1 MSPHF
6 KKEMYLYALLPW
18 IKSKFPISKRLFD
31 FWYRLL
37 ENVTMWSLASMV
49 PYFKLTSDPLV
60 ERWVNVSF
68 LFLVSLVFYTVMWF
82 LADNEAW
89 MNRKEEL

>member
-1 MSPHF
+1 
-6 KKEMYLYALLPW
+6 
-18 IKSKFPISKRLFD
+18 
-31 FWYRLL
+31 
-37 ENVTMWSLASMV
+37 MV